1 MNEVIY
7 YHFKKNYIWLMLNIL
22 AIAALCSCLFCSLS
36 YAYWWEFQVL
46 LALLILSLLIWI
58 YKYAAKQVM
67 AVITDDTI
75 KIDHNNPVAWKDI
88 EVGEERMVKCC
99 GKERRVIVLIPK
111 KGIDY
116 KYNFLQKH
124 NGDFTPFCLP
134 LYGLLTPE
142 DEEKIFRIVAN
153 KVGLKAL

>member
-7 YHFKKNYIWLMLNIL
+7 YHFKKNYVWLVLNIL

-111 KGIDY
+111 KDIDY

-153 KVGLKAL
+153 KVGLKEL

>member
-1 MNEVIY
+1 M
-7 YHFKKNYIWLMLNIL
+7 
-22 AIAALCSCLFCSLS
+22 
-36 YAYWWEFQVL
+36 

-75 KIDHNNPVAWKDI
+75 KIDHTNPIAWNDI
-88 EVGEERMVKCC
+88 EIAEERIVNCC
-99 GKERRVIVLIPK
+99 GKKRRVIILIPK

-116 KYNFLQKH
+116 KYNSLQKH

-134 LYGLLTPE
+134 LYGLITPE